1 MIQPVNNIEKN
12 KCDGKDHPGPLVYE
26 IDISQV
32 RYLDSHLGCPPL
44 QVPFLMKPV
53 RVQRAPG
60 IVALPEGALLCCRP
74 APSDVYMEPWASR
87 QLKNTSEQLTSYLM
101 FSVLSSMFPW
111 GSTCAKEGI
120 SVR

>member
-60 IVALPEGALLCCRP
+60 IEGPARRGPSVLQAGTIRCVHGAL
-74 APSDVYMEPWASR
+74 
-87 QLKNTSEQLTSYLM
+87 
-101 FSVLSSMFPW
+101 
-111 GSTCAKEGI
+111 GI
-120 SVR
+120 TTAQEHI